1 MELHAF
7 DGEFLVAEAHD
18 GAGSVFVCGPGADF
32 KFFRQ
37 IVLLDDKRVIASG
50 RHGRGQAAED
60 GFAIV
65 TDCAG
70 FAVHQA
76 RGAHHLSA
84 KGSTDGLVSEAD
96 AENRNL
102 AREVANE
109 IDADSGLL
117 RRAWT
122 GRNDNAVRL
131 HYLNVGDCNLIVPA
145 NLNLGAEFPEILNEV
160 VGKRIVIVEN
170 EDQWNT
176 QLLDYHRVEDRV
188 ASEAN

>member
-1 MELHAF
+1 VYPGCDLGSRKEIPVQFGKLWFRRFASDF
-7 DGEFLVAEAHD
+7 DTPFVSRFL
-18 GAGSVFVCGPGADF
+18 SVGPSDW
-32 KFFRQ
+32 
-37 IVLLDDKRVIASG
+37 S
-50 RHGRGQAAED
+50 
-60 GFAIV
+60 
-65 TDCAG
+65 
-70 FAVHQA
+70 
-76 RGAHHLSA
+76 
-84 KGSTDGLVSEAD
+84 
-96 AENRNL
+96 

>member
-7 DGEFLVAEAHD
+7 DGEFFVAQAHD
-18 GAGSVFVCGPGADF
+18 GAGSIFVCGPSADF
-32 KFFRQ
+32 KFFRE
-37 IVLLDDKRVIASG
+37 IFLLDDKRMIASG

-70 FAVHQA
+70 FAVHQS
-76 RGAHHLSA
+76 RSAHDLSA
-84 KGSTDGLVSEAD
+84 KGGTYGLMSEAD

-102 AREVANE
+102 AREVPNE

-117 RRAWT
+117 RRTWT
-122 GRNDNAVRL
+122 GRNDDAVRL
-131 HYLNVGDCNLIVPA
+131 HCLNVGDCNPIVPA

-160 VGKRIVIVEN
+160 VGKRIVVVEN

-188 ASEAN
+188 ASGSK